1 MKTIEQ
7 ASQEYAK
14 SLNLKGHDSFDFE
27 TYAKQD
33 FKAGVEF
40 AQRWISVEEEMPE
53 KQGHYLVLAPK
64 SFPKNCRVVVAEFY
78 EDNKMFYS
86 ESSDYAIHDVT
97 HWRPIELE

>member
-7 ASQEYAK
+7 AAQEYAK

-40 AQRWISVEEEMPE
+40 AQRWISVNEELYPSN
-53 KQGHYLVLAPK
+53 KQILIKTSNGCIYDAVH
-64 SFPKNCRVVVAEFY
+64 NCF
-78 EDNKMFYS
+78 DNKVVSWWSNSF
-86 ESSDYAIHDVT
+86 EIIKTEIT

>member
-7 ASQEYAK
+7 AAQEYAK

-40 AQRWISVEEEMPE
+40 AQRLISVDEELP
-53 KQGHYLVLAPK
+53 KKDTQVLVK
-64 SFPKNCRVVVAEFY
+64 WSNGIYGTNQYFQSGGFWQYQFDK
-78 EDNKMFYS
+78 
-86 ESSDYAIHDVT
+86 ITIT